1 MAPVVETR
9 SRPGTETGAPSVGTY
24 LVLTG
29 DGPMLVVLRNGAD
42 PDTALRRSLGRRGH
56 AKFIACPVSPEDV
69 RRAYGTP
76 FQVIADGLTERHPV
90 RVLDFDGRRVFGNLS
105 LRRVG
110 PPVPME
116 ARS

>member
-1 MAPVVETR
+1 MAPVVQTR
-9 SRPGTETGAPSVGTY
+9 SRRGTEISPPSVGTY

-29 DGPMLVVLRNGAD
+29 EGPMLVVLRDGTD
-42 PDTALRRSLGRRGH
+42 PDTALRRSLARRGH
-56 AKFIACPVSPEDV
+56 SKFIACPVSPEDV

-76 FQVIADGLTERHPV
+76 FQVISDGLTERHPV